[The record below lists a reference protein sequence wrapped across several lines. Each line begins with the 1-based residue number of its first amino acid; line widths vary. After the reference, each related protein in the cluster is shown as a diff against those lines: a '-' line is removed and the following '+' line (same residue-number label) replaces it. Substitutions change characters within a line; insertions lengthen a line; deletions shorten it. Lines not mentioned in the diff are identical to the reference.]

1 MYCNACGFEMER
13 EHRYCARCGKAAQAG
28 QYQWT
33 TPPLTRG
40 RLERDMYNKTI
51 AGVCSGMAKWLGW
64 DVTVMRLLWLG
75 VALFT
80 GVGFI
85 AYPIFWMVM
94 PRNDARAPM
103 GLPAAT

>member
-1 MYCNACGFEMER
+1 MYCNACGFEMGS
-13 EHRYCARCGKAAQAG
+13 EHRYCARCGKAAHAG
-28 QYQWT
+28 QYQWA

-40 RLERDMYNKTI
+40 RLERDMYDKKI

-64 DVTVMRLLWLG
+64 DVTLMRLLWVG

-85 AYPIFWMVM
+85 AYPLCWIVM
-94 PRNDARAPM
+94 PRNDARAPL